1 MSISRGMAQR
11 SGSHACLRILWDLVT
26 ILIPGPHP
34 RPPAAASPGWSLE
47 TSIFSE
53 GIITSNSAF
62 VYLFMSIY
70 SASPRGTE
78 APCGRR
84 LQLVPHTLNTGP
96 GSLTLNRRM
105 GRRRAT
111 ETRSQAREPLSG
123 PSPSSRQGHRC
134 GTRMSSFRQQR
145 ERSEGGG
152 TRAGR
157 GSTLAWRACC
167 APGPAAHGAWG
178 PDPALGGRLGETE
191 PSQSL
196 SQTTHPGPAQGK
208 GVFSARRMGE
218 WYILCVQYN
227 HPHVRW
233 EVRTRRIN

>member
-11 SGSHACLRILWDLVT
+11 SGSHACLGILWDLVT

-111 ETRSQAREPLSG
+111 ETHSQAREPLSG
-123 PSPSSRQGHRC
+123 PSPPADRVTGVAPGCRVSDSS
-134 GTRMSSFRQQR
+134 
-145 ERSEGGG
+145 
-152 TRAGR
+152 GR
-157 GSTLAWRACC
+157 GRRAEGRAQAGEAHWRGGRAAPRGRLHTERGVRTPPSGEGWVRRNPPEASVRPPTLALPKEREFSVPGEWENGTSC
-167 APGPAAHGAWG
+167 ASS
-178 PDPALGGRLGETE
+178 T
-191 PSQSL
+191 
-196 SQTTHPGPAQGK
+196 TTHTCDG
-208 GVFSARRMGE
+208 R
-218 WYILCVQYN
+218 
-227 HPHVRW
+227 
-233 EVRTRRIN
+233 

>member
-1 MSISRGMAQR
+1 MPIVSISRGMAQR
-11 SGSHACLRILWDLVT
+11 SGSHACLGILWDLVT

-47 TSIFSE
+47 TGIFSE
-53 GIITSNSAF
+53 SIITSNSAF

-105 GRRRAT
+105 GRRKAT

-123 PSPSSRQGHRC
+123 PSPPADRVTGVAPGCRVSDSS
-134 GTRMSSFRQQR
+134 
-145 ERSEGGG
+145 
-152 TRAGR
+152 GR
-157 GSTLAWRACC
+157 GRRAEGRAQAGEAHWRGGRAAPRGRLHTERGVRTPPSGEGWVRRNPPKASVRPPTLALPKEREFSVPGEWENGTSC
-167 APGPAAHGAWG
+167 ASS
-178 PDPALGGRLGETE
+178 T
-191 PSQSL
+191 
-196 SQTTHPGPAQGK
+196 TTHTCDG
-208 GVFSARRMGE
+208 R
-218 WYILCVQYN
+218 
-227 HPHVRW
+227 
-233 EVRTRRIN
+233 

>member
-11 SGSHACLRILWDLVT
+11 SGSHACLGILWDLVT

-123 PSPSSRQGHRC
+123 PSPPADRVTGVAPGCRVSDSS
-134 GTRMSSFRQQR
+134 
-145 ERSEGGG
+145 
-152 TRAGR
+152 GR
-157 GSTLAWRACC
+157 GRRAEGRAQAGEAHWRGGRA
-167 APGPAAHGAWG
+167 APRGRLHTGAWG
-178 PDPALGGRLGETE
+178 PDPALGGRLGERNPPEASVRPPTLALPKE
-191 PSQSL
+191 REFSVPGEWENGTSCAS
-196 SQTTHPGPAQGK
+196 STTTHTCDG
-208 GVFSARRMGE
+208 R
-218 WYILCVQYN
+218 
-227 HPHVRW
+227 
-233 EVRTRRIN
+233 

>member
-1 MSISRGMAQR
+1 MAQR

-70 SASPRGTE
+70 SASPGGTE

-123 PSPSSRQGHRC
+123 PSPPADRVTGVAPGCRVSDSS
-134 GTRMSSFRQQR
+134 
-145 ERSEGGG
+145 
-152 TRAGR
+152 GR
-157 GSTLAWRACC
+157 GRRAEGRAQAGEAHWR
-167 APGPAAHGAWG
+167 
-178 PDPALGGRLGETE
+178 GGRAAPRGRLHTERGVRTPTE

-233 EVRTRRIN
+233 EVRTRCIN